1 MKCQNCNK
9 HEGTIKWVGEG
20 STMDFIHGNYEQ
32 WCECCALKTQILHA
46 KQIMK
51 NLPKL
56 ERKLLRSKC
65 K

>member
-32 WCECCALKTQILHA
+32 WCEA
-46 KQIMK
+46 M
-51 NLPKL
+51 
-56 ERKLLRSKC
+56 S
-65 K
+65 